1 MKKIITW
8 NINSYKFCSTTKA
21 VILLTCFYLV
31 FLAYCL
37 EQNDLD
43 YIGENLKVRFAVID
57 NFIVNEQDLP
67 RFEARISL
75 TNDGD
80 SPINEV
86 DKSLTNTEESH
97 LIFFNNLKKK
107 SHRLRSV
114 KYSIL
119 KGLENNKKK
128 SIADLH
134 W

>member
-1 MKKIITW
+1 M
-8 NINSYKFCSTTKA
+8 
-21 VILLTCFYLV
+21 ILLTCFYLV

-97 LIFFNNLKKK
+97 LIFLNNLIKKK
-107 SHRLRSV
+107 SSV
-114 KYSIL
+114 KVSEVQHSERVGEQQ
-119 KGLENNKKK
+119 KEE
-128 SIADLH
+128 H
-134 W
+134 C